1 MDAKIGEMDAKIRE
15 VDAKIR
21 EVDAMIRDNLSFISL
36 YLIKYYT
43 SAKLVVSSKAM
54 FNSK

>member
-1 MDAKIGEMDAKIRE
+1 MDAKIRE
-15 VDAKIR
+15 VDAQIREVDVKIR
-21 EVDAMIRDNLSFISL
+21 EVDDKLSFISL

-43 SAKLVVSSKAM
+43 SAELVVSSKAM